1 MLLWLAATDDPLLLT
16 TEKLIAEGKFQQ
28 ALDTLAPAPLSFRRH
43 QLASKAHDGLH
54 DARRAVEQAE
64 AALVLDPQSEAA
76 HLQLGQIFLGHY
88 TPQAAADVFTEA
100 LQFHPAS
107 LVLRLGRGLAWKD
120 LMRYDAAEADLRQCL
135 DQRPDLPI
143 AFDALATVYLQ
154 TKRFDEL
161 LTLSGG
167 FSERNPRDYRGTY
180 FAAAARD
187 GLQQPGPGTDAL
199 LAQSIQLNPR
209 FAASHALLGKR
220 RLASGDFPAAI
231 GELELALTL
240 RPDYSPAALHLAQA
254 YQKAG
259 RPSDAA
265 NAFKR
270 VREIKEKEQTPPAG
284 LIFHRG
290 K

>member
-1 MLLWLAATDDPLLLT
+1 MTACD
-16 TEKLIAEGKFQQ
+16 IALRADSGC
-28 ALDTLAPAPLSFRRH
+28 ANGSRRE
-43 QLASKAHDGLH
+43 S
-54 DARRAVEQAE
+54 
-64 AALVLDPQSEAA
+64 
-76 HLQLGQIFLGHY
+76 
-88 TPQAAADVFTEA
+88 
-100 LQFHPAS
+100 
-107 LVLRLGRGLAWKD
+107 RLNWR
-120 LMRYDAAEADLRQCL
+120 
-135 DQRPDLPI
+135 
-143 AFDALATVYLQ
+143 
-154 TKRFDEL
+154 
-161 LTLSGG
+161 SG
-167 FSERNPRDYRGTY
+167 
-180 FAAAARD
+180 
-187 GLQQPGPGTDAL
+187 PGPDAL

-220 RLASGDFPAAI
+220 RLASGDFQAAI